1 MDYKIFYSKR
11 KTLALQ
17 ISTECEFIVRA
28 PYGVSRNIIENFVS
42 SHENWI
48 RDHIEK
54 RKALNERFP
63 ELSKD
68 EIENLK
74 IEAKKIILPRLEH
87 FSKIMELYPEG
98 VSINSAKKRFGSCSA
113 KKRINFSCRLALY
126 PIEAIDYVVVHELAH
141 LKHFDHSRSFWS
153 LVEKFLPD
161 YKERKNLLR

>member
-17 ISTECEFIVRA
+17 ISTECEVIVRA